1 MAPETSA
8 PATNVELRVQQAEI
22 HAGPFAH
29 VSDQARLE
37 AATAMRSVVG
47 ICGATGRS
55 ASETGGDSPPKL
67 RKANEKQSA
76 AAVESGSSSGDESD
90 TDFAPQTLAQELAKR
105 MSHTEDVLV
114 QAPEQRGRSAEQRR
128 DQTAPIEWRRDMKAA
143 GASSEFPTTP
153 AASAAPV
160 VSAASAAPGPITLT
174 HASGSSSGD
183 ESDSAP
189 QTLAQ
194 ETLARMSHTEDVL
207 VQAPEQG
214 VWSAEQRRDTTPL
227 KGEFYSEE
235 GMVARVELLEKESI
249 KQALEDLWTAANCV
263 DPTDEIIDKQE
274 YAIMHRKIVLHLQPM
289 ATPAEAMDAT
299 EEDWLRDTMGEAGL
313 GKERFFVSWFELA
326 DLWTESME
334 ASEYEDFLTGLL
346 EAIVVQ
352 SPDGM
357 IEWKRDSDII
367 REHFKKRQEQG
378 KKVTDTHN
386 MPLCL
391 SRWHKHLKNQAVQRA
406 AALAADKIRA
416 GLEAARVRP
425 RRGSGS
431 GYSTSIAA
439 AFAAG
444 IGASRRGSQAPTEAG
459 RSLRSSFGP
468 GAASQAPTE
477 AGQSLRSSFGPS
489 AVDAADTTD
498 PIEWQR
504 AADAAD
510 VVGNSEDAPAAFMGR
525 RHSMGATTGRRAS
538 FVGAVDACCDLP
550 GRGRRASCAHASDGA
565 SRPSC
570 ASFVDAFKPRF
581 SGEGSGGPSLRSSF
595 VDACYDHAVRGPT
608 RTLSPNLDR

>member
-1 MAPETSA
+1 
-8 PATNVELRVQQAEI
+8 
-22 HAGPFAH
+22 
-29 VSDQARLE
+29 
-37 AATAMRSVVG
+37 
-47 ICGATGRS
+47 
-55 ASETGGDSPPKL
+55 
-67 RKANEKQSA
+67 
-76 AAVESGSSSGDESD
+76 
-90 TDFAPQTLAQELAKR
+90 
-105 MSHTEDVLV
+105 
-114 QAPEQRGRSAEQRR
+114 
-128 DQTAPIEWRRDMKAA
+128 
-143 GASSEFPTTP
+143 
-153 AASAAPV
+153 
-160 VSAASAAPGPITLT
+160 
-174 HASGSSSGD
+174 
-183 ESDSAP
+183 
-189 QTLAQ
+189 
-194 ETLARMSHTEDVL
+194 
-207 VQAPEQG
+207 
-214 VWSAEQRRDTTPL
+214 
-227 KGEFYSEE
+227 
-235 GMVARVELLEKESI
+235 
-249 KQALEDLWTAANCV
+249 
-263 DPTDEIIDKQE
+263 
-274 YAIMHRKIVLHLQPM
+274 MHRKIVLHLQPM

-313 GKERFFVSWFELA
+313 SKQRFIISWFELA

-334 ASEYEDFLTGLL
+334 ASEYEDFLIGLL

-357 IEWKRDSDII
+357 IEWKRDPDII

-406 AALAADKIRA
+406 AALAADKIQA

-468 GAASQAPTE
+468 GAASQASTE

-489 AVDAADTTD
+489 AADAADTTD